1 MHTQKA
7 NLVARR
13 RDKNIK
19 KQTNTT
25 FWFEYSKQVKPDV
38 RTVQVGYL
46 FILFTFVTRA
56 ARKKCREQRQGEN
69 QWEYAFFNVVR

>member
-56 ARKKCREQRQGEN
+56 ARKKRREQRQGEN